1 MILERY
7 GMPEQPDD
15 LLHYPCVMV
24 EIPLPSPAWRY
35 RAPGSDALIEV
46 PVIPRL
52 AVTTTEAGSG

>member
-1 MILERY
+1 
-7 GMPEQPDD
+7 MPEQPDD